1 MWQDGTDD
9 DHSPDTYMEESDPA
23 ALKAV
28 KIIKSSEMASRAHKV
43 TKVPGT
49 TGKMKLLKTKTAQQS
64 QTVEEL
70 NLDLLMSKQK
80 KKQTPVPMISFPNKV
95 RRTHE

>member
-1 MWQDGTDD
+1 MKAECPRQGEVWQAATDD
-9 DHSPDTYMEESDPA
+9 DNSPGTYMEESDPA
-23 ALKAV
+23 ALKAF
-28 KIIKSSEMASRAHKV
+28 KIVKSSEMAGRAHKV

-80 KKQTPVPMISFPNKV
+80 KK
-95 RRTHE
+95 